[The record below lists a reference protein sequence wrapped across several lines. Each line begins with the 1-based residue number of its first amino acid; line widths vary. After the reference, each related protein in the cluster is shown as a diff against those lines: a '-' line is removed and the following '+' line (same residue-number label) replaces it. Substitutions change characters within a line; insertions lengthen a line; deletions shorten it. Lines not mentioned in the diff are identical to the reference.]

1 MNEPLLILCW
11 LWIQQPAMCGYG
23 ADKVNLWA
31 AQLRRNLT
39 IAHRLACVTDHPQ
52 GIDPSIEIIPM
63 QRDFA
68 DVRVD
73 RWQEAQRR
81 PQCYRRLALFAPDAE
96 QRFGAKRFVSM
107 DLDMI
112 ATACLDPLFDHDDD
126 FRILKGSAHGRPFNG
141 SLVQMN
147 AGARPKVFTEF
158 TAESAIESRR
168 KYVGSDQ
175 AWLCHC
181 LSHKERTWSY
191 QDGVHF
197 YRASHRLMDRI
208 PKGMR
213 LLFFPGAP
221 KPWQL
226 PNWTLLGSMITEA
239 QAA

>member
-1 MNEPLLILCW
+1 MSESLLVMTW
-11 LWIQQPAMCGYG
+11 LWIQQPAMCGYA

-39 IAHRLACVTDHPQ
+39 IPHRLACVTDHPQ
-52 GIDPSIEIIPM
+52 GIDPDIEIIQM
-63 QRDFA
+63 QRDFI
-68 DVRVD
+68 DVHVD

-96 QRFGAKRFVSM
+96 RRFGAKRFVSM

-112 ATACLDPLFDHDDD
+112 ATANLDRLFDHDDD
-126 FRILKGSAHGRPFNG
+126 FRILKGSAHSRPFNG
-141 SLVQMN
+141 SMVQMN
-147 AGARPKVFTEF
+147 ASARPKVFTEF
-158 TAESAIESRR
+158 SNAAAVEARK

-191 QDGVHF
+191 MDGVQF
-197 YRASHRLMDRI
+197 YRASHRLMDHV

-213 LLFFPGAP
+213 LLFFPGKP

-226 PNWTLLGSMITEA
+226 PDWTLLGSLISEA
-239 QAA
+239 KAA